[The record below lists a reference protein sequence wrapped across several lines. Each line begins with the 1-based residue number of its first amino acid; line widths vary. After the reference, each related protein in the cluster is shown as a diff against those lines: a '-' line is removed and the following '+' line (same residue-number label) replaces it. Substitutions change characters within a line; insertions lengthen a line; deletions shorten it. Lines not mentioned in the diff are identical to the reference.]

1 MLRQPNKIL
10 AIRRLAGVP
19 LQRGMLDFDLVGST
33 KFAVPFRSSQ
43 VTQVNFL
50 K

>member
-1 MLRQPNKIL
+1 MLRQPNKNL
-10 AIRRLAGVP
+10 EIRRLAGGP
-19 LQRGMLDFDLVGST
+19 LQRGMLDSHLVGST

-43 VTQVNFL
+43 IMPVDFL